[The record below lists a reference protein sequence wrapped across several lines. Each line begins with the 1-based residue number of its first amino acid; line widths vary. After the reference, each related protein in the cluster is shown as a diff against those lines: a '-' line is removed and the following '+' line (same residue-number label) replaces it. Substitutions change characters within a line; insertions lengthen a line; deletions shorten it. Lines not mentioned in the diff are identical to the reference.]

1 MRRGLR
7 GLVRRAE
14 RTTLQPSS
22 PPASPSALCP
32 QLVYPSDFRLTDK
45 EVGPALWG
53 ADGAQERASPHRV
66 SCVSEKQHLLPV
78 LS

>member
-1 MRRGLR
+1 MG
-7 GLVRRAE
+7 AE
-14 RTTLQPSS
+14 RGTLQPNRQ
-22 PPASPSALCP
+22 PASPSALCP

-45 EVGPALWG
+45 EVGPARWG